1 MKCTETR
8 KDGQVELRIRAGQAD
23 VLVIIS
29 AKGGWKYGTR
39 EYPSFEGRKHIPWGT
54 VDTSPFNV
62 RLSMNGVAMLSK
74 QDWDDITHLIDHT
87 IEREMT
93 NVAAG

>member
-1 MKCTETR
+1 MKYTETR
-8 KDGQVELRIRAGQAD
+8 KDSQVELRIRAGQAD

-29 AKGGWKYGTR
+29 AKGGWNFCKR
-39 EYPSFEGRKHIPWGT
+39 EYTCKPKTTTHRVYG

-74 QDWDDITHLIDHT
+74 QDWDDITRLIDHT